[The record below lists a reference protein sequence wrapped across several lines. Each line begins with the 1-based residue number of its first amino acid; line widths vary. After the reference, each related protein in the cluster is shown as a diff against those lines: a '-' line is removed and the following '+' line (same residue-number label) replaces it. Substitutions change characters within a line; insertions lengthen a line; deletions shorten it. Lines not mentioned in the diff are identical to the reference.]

1 MDKEINFLSNF
12 VVHTKPESFTQVYQH
27 MRIVIQRVK
36 SASVDVNGSTVGK
49 IQRGLLLLAGIHE
62 TDSKE
67 EADWCCRKIRK
78 LRIFEDEDGKM
89 NRSVTD
95 IGGGLLVISQ
105 FTLYGNTQKGNR
117 PSFIEAAKPDLAE
130 PLYDY
135 MVDTLK
141 KDFEGPVETG
151 TFGAM
156 MDVSLINDGPVT
168 LVMER

>member
-1 MDKEINFLSNF
+1 
-12 VVHTKPESFTQVYQH
+12 

-36 SASVDVNGSTVGK
+36 SASVDVNNSTIGQ
-49 IQRGLLLLAGIHE
+49 IERGLLLLIGIHE
-62 TDSKE
+62 TDTKE
-67 EADWCCRKIRK
+67 QVDWCCRKVQK
-78 LRIFEDEDGKM
+78 LRIFEDEEGKM

-95 IGGGLLVISQ
+95 IDGGLLAISQ

-135 MVDTLK
+135 MVKKLK
-141 KDFEGPVETG
+141 KEFSGPVETG